1 MENMGR
7 ILRSKFPRENLH
19 EYQEMLR
26 QLAQDKEIQQFIM
39 QAEVPD
45 AQAFIATN
53 ASKLYEYYDVKQKI
67 AAGQK
72 TFMPG
77 YTPALSL
84 ASKAV

>member
-53 ASKLYEYYDVKQKI
+53 ASKNLNFI
-67 AAGQK
+67 LPTTAPTNNAG
-72 TFMPG
+72 
-77 YTPALSL
+77 
-84 ASKAV
+84 VIIENII